1 MTKNRLL
8 GGIKACKGE
17 LERAEKWAAR
27 YYASYKNGGDWQDYQ
42 KAQHYY
48 ERCEKM
54 RKQLQLYEEMLRN
67 GEYE

>member
-17 LERAEKWAAR
+17 LARSEKWAAR
-27 YYASYKNGGDWQDYQ
+27 YYAAYKNGGDWKDYQ

-48 ERCEKM
+48 ERCDRLRNQIKV
-54 RKQLQLYEEMLRN
+54 YEEMLKN